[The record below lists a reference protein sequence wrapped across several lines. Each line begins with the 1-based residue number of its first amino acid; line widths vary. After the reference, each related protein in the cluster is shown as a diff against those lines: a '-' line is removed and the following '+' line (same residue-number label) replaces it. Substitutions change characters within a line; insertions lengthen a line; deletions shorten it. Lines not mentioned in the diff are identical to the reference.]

1 MKSKRC
7 IINVLKYIFFITLC
21 IGIVSAI
28 SSQTVKS
35 TTAYVSSI
43 SVECVNLFEGIA
55 TEPTTQTSSTEQ
67 TTDTVPAKPTEST
80 VSTKPTES
88 TVSTKPTESTVPTKP
103 TEPSSTQSITE
114 ATVQPSSGGTAATT
128 PSAESTSPTSQGS
141 SPTTTG
147 DRNNI
152 EWYVICIIISAMGF
166 AICWRLGKDKN

>member
-67 TTDTVPAKPTEST
+67 TTDTVPAKPTEN
-80 VSTKPTES
+80 
-88 TVSTKPTESTVPTKP
+88 TVPTKP

-114 ATVQPSSGGTAATT
+114 TTVQPSSEGTAAAT

-152 EWYVICIIISAMGF
+152 EWYVLCIIISAMGF

>member
-43 SVECVNLFEGIA
+43 SVECVGLFKGIA

-80 VSTKPTES
+80 V
-88 TVSTKPTESTVPTKP
+88 PTKP

-114 ATVQPSSGGTAATT
+114 ATVQPSSEGTAATT
-128 PSAESTSPTSQGS
+128 PSAETTSPTSQGS

-166 AICWRLGKDKN
+166 AICWRLGKDKS

>member
-80 VSTKPTES
+80 V
-88 TVSTKPTESTVPTKP
+88 PTKP

-114 ATVQPSSGGTAATT
+114 TTVQPSSEGTAATT

-141 SPTTTG
+141 SSTTTG

>member
-67 TTDTVPAKPTEST
+67 TTNTVPA
-80 VSTKPTES
+80 
-88 TVSTKPTESTVPTKP
+88 KPTESTVPTKP

-114 ATVQPSSGGTAATT
+114 TTVQPSSEGAAATT

>member
-43 SVECVNLFEGIA
+43 SVECVGLFKGIA
-55 TEPTTQTSSTEQ
+55 TEPTTQTGSTEQ
-67 TTDTVPAKPTEST
+67 TTDTVPA
-80 VSTKPTES
+80 
-88 TVSTKPTESTVPTKP
+88 KPTESTVPTKP

-114 ATVQPSSGGTAATT
+114 ATVQPSSEGTAATT

-152 EWYVICIIISAMGF
+152 EWYVLCIIISAMGF
-166 AICWRLGKDKN
+166 AICWRLGKDKS

>member
-7 IINVLKYIFFITLC
+7 IINVLKYIFFMTLC

-55 TEPTTQTSSTEQ
+55 TETTTQTSSTEQ

-80 VSTKPTES
+80 V
-88 TVSTKPTESTVPTKP
+88 PTKP

-114 ATVQPSSGGTAATT
+114 TTVQPSSEGTAATT

>member
-43 SVECVNLFEGIA
+43 SVECVNLFEGIV

-67 TTDTVPAKPTEST
+67 TTDTVPA
-80 VSTKPTES
+80 
-88 TVSTKPTESTVPTKP
+88 KPTESTVPTKP

-114 ATVQPSSGGTAATT
+114 ATVQPSSEGTAATT

-152 EWYVICIIISAMGF
+152 EWYVLCIIISAMGF
-166 AICWRLGKDKN
+166 AICWRLGKDKS

>member
-67 TTDTVPAKPTEST
+67 TTDTVP
-80 VSTKPTES
+80 
-88 TVSTKPTESTVPTKP
+88 TKPTESTVPTKP

-114 ATVQPSSGGTAATT
+114 ATVQPSSEGTAATT

-152 EWYVICIIISAMGF
+152 EWYVLCIIISAMGF

>member
-80 VSTKPTES
+80 VSTKL
-88 TVSTKPTESTVPTKP
+88 TESTVPTKP

-114 ATVQPSSGGTAATT
+114 TTVQPSSDGTAATT

>member
-35 TTAYVSSI
+35 ATAYVSSI
-43 SVECVNLFEGIA
+43 SVECVGLFEGIV

-67 TTDTVPAKPTEST
+67 TTDTVPS
-80 VSTKPTES
+80 
-88 TVSTKPTESTVPTKP
+88 KPTESTVPTKP

-114 ATVQPSSGGTAATT
+114 ATVQPSSEGTAAAT

-166 AICWRLGKDKN
+166 AICWRLGKDKS

>member
-43 SVECVNLFEGIA
+43 SVECVNLFEGIV

-80 VSTKPTES
+80 V
-88 TVSTKPTESTVPTKP
+88 PTKP
-103 TEPSSTQSITE
+103 TEPSSTQSIAET
-114 ATVQPSSGGTAATT
+114 TVQPSSEGTAATT

-152 EWYVICIIISAMGF
+152 EWYVLCIIISAMGF

>member
-67 TTDTVPAKPTEST
+67 TTDTVP
-80 VSTKPTES
+80 
-88 TVSTKPTESTVPTKP
+88 TKPTESTVPTKP

-114 ATVQPSSGGTAATT
+114 ATVQPSSEGTVATT

-152 EWYVICIIISAMGF
+152 EWYVLCIIISAMGF

>member
-80 VSTKPTES
+80 V
-88 TVSTKPTESTVPTKP
+88 PTKP

-114 ATVQPSSGGTAATT
+114 TTVQPSSEGTATTT

>member
-67 TTDTVPAKPTEST
+67 TTDTVP
-80 VSTKPTES
+80 TKPTES
-88 TVSTKPTESTVPTKP
+88 TIPTKP

-114 ATVQPSSGGTAATT
+114 ATVQPSSEGTAATT

-152 EWYVICIIISAMGF
+152 EWYVLCIIISAMGF

>member
-67 TTDTVPAKPTEST
+67 TTDTVPA
-80 VSTKPTES
+80 
-88 TVSTKPTESTVPTKP
+88 KPTESTVPTKP

>member
-43 SVECVNLFEGIA
+43 SVECVNLFEGIV

-80 VSTKPTES
+80 V
-88 TVSTKPTESTVPTKP
+88 PTKP
-103 TEPSSTQSITE
+103 TEPSSTQSTTE
-114 ATVQPSSGGTAATT
+114 ATVQPSSEGTAATT

-152 EWYVICIIISAMGF
+152 EWYVLCIIISAMGF

>member
-1 MKSKRC
+1 MKIKRC

-43 SVECVNLFEGIA
+43 SVECVNLFEGIV

-67 TTDTVPAKPTEST
+67 TTDTVPA
-80 VSTKPTES
+80 
-88 TVSTKPTESTVPTKP
+88 KPTESTVPTKP

-114 ATVQPSSGGTAATT
+114 ATVQPSSEGTVATT

-152 EWYVICIIISAMGF
+152 EWYVLCIIISAMGF

>member
-1 MKSKRC
+1 MKSKQC

-28 SSQTVKS
+28 SSQTVKR

-43 SVECVNLFEGIA
+43 SVECVGLFKGIV

-67 TTDTVPAKPTEST
+67 TTDTVP
-80 VSTKPTES
+80 
-88 TVSTKPTESTVPTKP
+88 TKPTESTVPTKP
-103 TEPSSTQSITE
+103 TEPSSTQSTTE
-114 ATVQPSSGGTAATT
+114 ATVQPSSEGTAATT

>member
-88 TVSTKPTESTVPTKP
+88 TVPTKP
-103 TEPSSTQSITE
+103 TEPSSTQSTTE
-114 ATVQPSSGGTAATT
+114 ATVQPSSEGTAATT

-152 EWYVICIIISAMGF
+152 EWYVLCIIISAMGF
-166 AICWRLGKDKN
+166 AICWRLGKDKS

>member
-80 VSTKPTES
+80 I
-88 TVSTKPTESTVPTKP
+88 STKPTESTVPTKP

-114 ATVQPSSGGTAATT
+114 TIVQPSSEGTAATT

>member
-80 VSTKPTES
+80 V
-88 TVSTKPTESTVPTKP
+88 PTKP

-114 ATVQPSSGGTAATT
+114 TTVQPSSESTAATT

>member
-43 SVECVNLFEGIA
+43 SVECVNLFEGIV

-80 VSTKPTES
+80 V
-88 TVSTKPTESTVPTKP
+88 PTKP

-114 ATVQPSSGGTAATT
+114 TTVQPSSEGTAATT

>member
-1 MKSKRC
+1 MKKKRC
-7 IINVLKYIFFITLC
+7 IINVLKYTFFITLC

-43 SVECVNLFEGIA
+43 SVECVGLFEGIV

-67 TTDTVPAKPTEST
+67 TTDTVPA
-80 VSTKPTES
+80 
-88 TVSTKPTESTVPTKP
+88 KPTESTVPTKP

-114 ATVQPSSGGTAATT
+114 ATVQPSSEGTAAAT

-166 AICWRLGKDKN
+166 AICWRLGKDR

>member
-21 IGIVSAI
+21 SGIVSAI

-43 SVECVNLFEGIA
+43 SVECVGLFKGIA

-80 VSTKPTES
+80 V
-88 TVSTKPTESTVPTKP
+88 PTKP

-114 ATVQPSSGGTAATT
+114 ATVQPSSEGTAAAT

-166 AICWRLGKDKN
+166 AICWRLGKDKS

>member
-80 VSTKPTES
+80 V
-88 TVSTKPTESTVPTKP
+88 PTKP

-114 ATVQPSSGGTAATT
+114 TTVQPSSEGTAATT

-147 DRNNI
+147 DHNNI

>member
-43 SVECVNLFEGIA
+43 SVECVNLFEGIV

-67 TTDTVPAKPTEST
+67 TTDTVPA
-80 VSTKPTES
+80 
-88 TVSTKPTESTVPTKP
+88 KPTESTVPTKP

-114 ATVQPSSGGTAATT
+114 ATVQPSSEGTAAAT

-166 AICWRLGKDKN
+166 AICWRLGKDKS

>member
-1 MKSKRC
+1 MNSKRC

-80 VSTKPTES
+80 V
-88 TVSTKPTESTVPTKP
+88 PTKP

-114 ATVQPSSGGTAATT
+114 TTVQPSSEGTAATT

-152 EWYVICIIISAMGF
+152 GWYVICIIISAMGF

>member
-7 IINVLKYIFFITLC
+7 IINVLRYIFFITLC

-43 SVECVNLFEGIA
+43 SVECVGLFEGIV

-80 VSTKPTES
+80 V
-88 TVSTKPTESTVPTKP
+88 PTKP

-114 ATVQPSSGGTAATT
+114 TTVQPSSEGTAATT

>member
-43 SVECVNLFEGIA
+43 SVECVNLFEGIV

-80 VSTKPTES
+80 V
-88 TVSTKPTESTVPTKP
+88 PTKP
-103 TEPSSTQSITE
+103 TEPSSTQSTTE
-114 ATVQPSSGGTAATT
+114 ATVQPSSEGTAAAT

-152 EWYVICIIISAMGF
+152 EWYVLCIIISAMGF
-166 AICWRLGKDKN
+166 AICWRLGKDKS

>member
-80 VSTKPTES
+80 VSTKPTE
-88 TVSTKPTESTVPTKP
+88 
-103 TEPSSTQSITE
+103 PSSTQSTTE
-114 ATVQPSSGGTAATT
+114 ATVQPSSEGTAATT

-152 EWYVICIIISAMGF
+152 EWYVLCIIISAMGF

>member
-43 SVECVNLFEGIA
+43 SIECVNLFEGIA

-80 VSTKPTES
+80 V
-88 TVSTKPTESTVPTKP
+88 PTKP

-114 ATVQPSSGGTAATT
+114 TTVQPSSEGTAATT

>member
-1 MKSKRC
+1 MKKKRC
-7 IINVLKYIFFITLC
+7 IINVLKYTFFITLC

-43 SVECVNLFEGIA
+43 SVECVGLFEGIV

-67 TTDTVPAKPTEST
+67 TTDTVPA
-80 VSTKPTES
+80 
-88 TVSTKPTESTVPTKP
+88 KPTESTVPTKP

-114 ATVQPSSGGTAATT
+114 ATVQPSSEGTAAAT

>member
-80 VSTKPTES
+80 V
-88 TVSTKPTESTVPTKP
+88 PTKT

-114 ATVQPSSGGTAATT
+114 TTVQPSSEGTAATT
-128 PSAESTSPTSQGS
+128 PSAKSTSPTSQGS

>member
-43 SVECVNLFEGIA
+43 SVECVNLFEGIV

-67 TTDTVPAKPTEST
+67 TTDTVPA
-80 VSTKPTES
+80 
-88 TVSTKPTESTVPTKP
+88 KPTESTVPTKP

-114 ATVQPSSGGTAATT
+114 ATVQPSSEGTAATT

>member
-67 TTDTVPAKPTEST
+67 TTDTVPAR
-80 VSTKPTES
+80 
-88 TVSTKPTESTVPTKP
+88 PTESTVPTKP

-114 ATVQPSSGGTAATT
+114 TTVQPSSEGTAATT

>member
-43 SVECVNLFEGIA
+43 SVECVNLFEGIV

-80 VSTKPTES
+80 V
-88 TVSTKPTESTVPTKP
+88 PTKP

-114 ATVQPSSGGTAATT
+114 TTVQPSSEGTAATT

-152 EWYVICIIISAMGF
+152 EWYVICIIISAMEF

>member
-43 SVECVNLFEGIA
+43 SVECVNLFEGIV

-80 VSTKPTES
+80 V
-88 TVSTKPTESTVPTKP
+88 PTKP
-103 TEPSSTQSITE
+103 TEPSSTQSTTE
-114 ATVQPSSGGTAATT
+114 ATVQPSSEGTAATT

-152 EWYVICIIISAMGF
+152 EWYVLCIIISAMGF
-166 AICWRLGKDKN
+166 AICWRLGKDKS

>member
-43 SVECVNLFEGIA
+43 SVECVNLFEGIV

-80 VSTKPTES
+80 V
-88 TVSTKPTESTVPTKP
+88 PTKP
-103 TEPSSTQSITE
+103 TEPSSTQSTTE
-114 ATVQPSSGGTAATT
+114 ATVQPSSEGTAATT
-128 PSAESTSPTSQGS
+128 PSAETTSPTSQGS

-152 EWYVICIIISAMGF
+152 EWYVLCIIISAMGF

>member
-80 VSTKPTES
+80 V
-88 TVSTKPTESTVPTKP
+88 PTKP

-114 ATVQPSSGGTAATT
+114 TTVQPSSEGAAATT

-152 EWYVICIIISAMGF
+152 EWYVLCIIISAMGF

>member
-80 VSTKPTES
+80 V
-88 TVSTKPTESTVPTKP
+88 PTKP

-114 ATVQPSSGGTAATT
+114 TTVQPSSEGAAATT